1 MSRYNNFDDQ
11 EYSAFVL
18 NESRISTDD
27 REIDEHSFENLD
39 LDMQIFN
46 TDEI

>member
-1 MSRYNNFDDQ
+1 MSRYNNFDEQ
-11 EYSAFVL
+11 EYAAFIL
-18 NESRISTDD
+18 NESRIKTND
-27 REIDEHSFENLD
+27 RELDEHDPGNLD

>member
-1 MSRYNNFDDQ
+1 MKYNAFDEQ
-11 EYSAFVL
+11 EYAAFRD
-18 NESRISTDD
+18 NESKIKTDD
-27 REIDEHSFENLD
+27 REIDEFDPSNLD

>member
-1 MSRYNNFDDQ
+1 MNNPYDDDD
-11 EYSAFVL
+11 YRAFVL

-27 REIDEHSFENLD
+27 RELDEFSPENLD

-46 TDEI
+46 TDDE